1 MPKLLSPR
9 KFFPFSG
16 PPHTFLILSSVKCSL
31 QKFLVIVEERLK
43 IKEAIIYRL
52 PAIPCK
58 FCFGHLDWL
67 LCLGSKNSAA
77 VLTACNSSQL
87 DFVHLLHRC

>member
-52 PAIPCK
+52 PAIPSFNINTIKIPSGPCPL
-58 FCFGHLDWL
+58 FIQYP
-67 LCLGSKNSAA
+67 KNHPREH
-77 VLTACNSSQL
+77 CI
-87 DFVHLLHRC
+87 